1 MYTSTHGVCYDE
13 SQSGNCG
20 LECEC
25 YLNGECEIE
34 DEIKETTLNK
44 QADRGIVPSDY
55 QDCKLTGKINL
66 NDPILSGKPIIGF
79 DKNPFLKPRQN
90 DMADT
95 LALSME
101 HIMLSKEAGF
111 YKNTVEKK
119 IKNEFDLNKLSR
131 VIEETYSINPKYK
144 KQKEEKQMSFQQLVT
159 VKIVHQVNGQDVETM
174 SKETL
179 KTYAIEIHK
188 RTKELKHF
196 ATELG
201 STAIEKELIL
211 QKKVLKKVVKYLD
224 AKK

>member
-1 MYTSTHGVCYDE
+1 MH
-13 SQSGNCG
+13 
-20 LECEC
+20 
-25 YLNGECEIE
+25 
-34 DEIKETTLNK
+34 
-44 QADRGIVPSDY
+44 Y
-55 QDCKLTGKINL
+55 QDCITGKIYL
-66 NDPILSGKPIIGF
+66 NDSILSEKPIIGF
-79 DKNPFLKPRQN
+79 GKNPSNKIGFLKQRQN
-90 DMADT
+90 DMADAF
-95 LALSME
+95 ALSMA
-101 HIMLSKEAGF
+101 HMISKEAGF

-144 KQKEEKQMSFQQLVT
+144 KLKKEKQMSFQQPVT